1 MNDTVSLVFTGDIGF
16 DKYMDGK
23 WNDEELISD
32 EVLAFLHSGDHVIA
46 NVEGALVRQE
56 KQSDQEGVKQLVHA
70 MDPDATKVLRRMH
83 ADIWNLCNNHI
94 LDAGEEGVRKTLEEA
109 EEFGAKTVGV
119 GMNLNQ
125 AKEILYFPEAGGIGL
140 FAVGFR
146 TGCKPAGEA
155 KAGTL
160 LWNEMDLIEE
170 NIRTIKPKCRW
181 CCLIVHGGEE
191 FTALPSPYVRE
202 RYLRFLEMGADMI
215 VAHHPHVPMNY
226 ETVGDKVIFYSLG
239 NFIFDTDYQRAQYHT
254 DKGVLVK
261 LNFTPDSCT
270 WEAEGIRIIRGPEH
284 VVKADLPQIF
294 EDVPA
299 EEYEKLSPLAAKMFL
314 AATKRQQIY
323 LNPKEFEHKT
333 PEEWEAHFTDP
344 NRRYRVPGEALDF
357 TIIWQLAQ
365 KAEEGDWKNS
375 RLENVKDYI
384 LEQM

>member
-56 KQSDQEGVKQLVHA
+56 KQTDQEGVKQLVHA

-109 EEFGAKTVGV
+109 EAFGAKTVGV

-170 NIRTIKPKCRW
+170 NIRTIKQKCRW

-202 RYLRFLEMGADMI
+202 RYLKFLEMGADMI

-261 LNFTPDSCT
+261 LNFTPDFFT
-270 WEAEGIRIIRGPEH
+270 WEAEGIKIIRGPEH
-284 VVKADLPQIF
+284 IVKAELPKIF
-294 EDVPA
+294 EDVSA

-357 TIIWQLAQ
+357 TIVWQLAQ
-365 KAEEGDWKNS
+365 KAEQGDWKNS
-375 RLENVKDYI
+375 RLENVKEYI

>member
-109 EEFGAKTVGV
+109 EEFGAKTVGA

-170 NIRTIKPKCRW
+170 NIRTIKQKCRW

-202 RYLRFLEMGADMI
+202 RYLKFLEMGADMI

>member
-1 MNDTVSLVFTGDIGF
+1 
-16 DKYMDGK
+16 
-23 WNDEELISD
+23 
-32 EVLAFLHSGDHVIA
+32 
-46 NVEGALVRQE
+46 
-56 KQSDQEGVKQLVHA
+56 

-109 EEFGAKTVGV
+109 ERFGAKTVGV

-170 NIRTIKPKCRW
+170 NIRTIKQKCRW

-202 RYLRFLEMGADMI
+202 RYLKFLAMGADMI

-261 LNFTPDSCT
+261 LNFTPDFFT
-270 WEAEGIRIIRGPEH
+270 WEAEGIKIIRGPEH
-284 VVKADLPQIF
+284 IVKAELPKIF
-294 EDVPA
+294 EDVSA

-357 TIIWQLAQ
+357 TIVWQLAQ
-365 KAEEGDWKNS
+365 KAEQGDWKNS
-375 RLENVKDYI
+375 RLENVKEYI

>member
-1 MNDTVSLVFTGDIGF
+1 MKDTLSLVFTGDIGF

-23 WNDEELISD
+23 WEDENLISD
-32 EVLAFLHSGDHVIA
+32 EVLEFLHSGDHVIA

-56 KQSDQEGVKQLVHA
+56 KQQDQQGVKQLVHA
-70 MDPDATKVLRRMH
+70 MDPDAVKVLQRMK

-94 LDAGEEGVRKTLEEA
+94 LDAGDEGVRATLEEA
-109 EEFGAKTVGV
+109 EKAGVKTVGA

-125 AKEILYFPEAGGIGL
+125 AKEILYFPEAGGIGM

-146 TGCKPAGEA
+146 TGCKPAGES

-160 LWNEMDLIEE
+160 LWNEMELIEE
-170 NIRTIKPKCRW
+170 NIREIKKKCRW

-191 FTALPSPYVRE
+191 FTSLPSPYVRD

-226 ETVGDKVIFYSLG
+226 ETVGDKIIFYSLG

-254 DKGVLVK
+254 DEGILVK
-261 LNFTPDSCT
+261 LNFTAESFS
-270 WEAEGIRIIRGPEH
+270 WEAAGIRIIRGPEH
-284 VVKADLPQIF
+284 IVRGDLPEIF
-294 EDVPA
+294 EDVQQ
-299 EEYEKLSPLAAKMFL
+299 EEYEKLEPLAAKMFL

-323 LNPKEFEHKT
+323 LNAAEYEHKT
-333 PEEWEAHFTDP
+333 DEEWEAHFTDP

-357 TIIWQLAQ
+357 AVIYALAQ
-365 KAEEGDWKNS
+365 QADSGAWKES
-375 RLENVKDYI
+375 RLEKVKNYI
-384 LEQM
+384 LEQL

>member
-1 MNDTVSLVFTGDIGF
+1 MTDTLSLVFTGDIGF

-23 WNDEELISD
+23 WEDENLISD
-32 EVLAFLHSGDHVIA
+32 EVLEFLHSGDHVIA

-56 KQSDQEGVKQLVHA
+56 KQQDQQGVKQLVHA
-70 MDPDATKVLRRMH
+70 MDPDAVKVLQRMK

-94 LDAGEEGVRKTLEEA
+94 LDAGDEGVRATLEEA
-109 EEFGAKTVGV
+109 EKAGVKTVGA

-125 AKEILYFPEAGGIGL
+125 AKEILYFPEAGGIGM

-146 TGCKPAGEA
+146 TGCKPAGES

-160 LWNEMDLIEE
+160 LWNEMELIEE
-170 NIRTIKPKCRW
+170 NIREIKKKCRW

-191 FTALPSPYVRE
+191 FTSLPSPYVRD

-226 ETVGDKVIFYSLG
+226 ETVGDKIIFYSLG

-254 DKGVLVK
+254 DEGILVK
-261 LNFTPDSCT
+261 LNFTAESFS
-270 WEAEGIRIIRGPEH
+270 WEAAGIRIIRGPEH
-284 VVKADLPQIF
+284 IVRGDLPEIF
-294 EDVPA
+294 EDVQQ
-299 EEYEKLSPLAAKMFL
+299 EEYEKLEPLAAKMFL

-323 LNPKEFEHKT
+323 LNAAEYEHKT
-333 PEEWEAHFTDP
+333 DEEWEAHFTDP

-357 TIIWQLAQ
+357 AVIYALAQ
-365 KAEEGDWKNS
+365 QADSGAWKES
-375 RLENVKDYI
+375 RLEKVKNYI
-384 LEQM
+384 LGQL

>member
-56 KQSDQEGVKQLVHA
+56 KQTDQEGVKQLVHA

-109 EEFGAKTVGV
+109 EAFGAKTVGV

-170 NIRTIKPKCRW
+170 NIRTIKQKCRW

-202 RYLRFLEMGADMI
+202 RYLKFLEMGADMI

-261 LNFTPDSCT
+261 LNFTPDSYT
-270 WEAEGIRIIRGPEH
+270 WEAEGIQIIRGPEH
-284 VVKADLPQIF
+284 IVKAELPKIF
-294 EDVPA
+294 EDVQP

-323 LNPKEFEHKT
+323 LNAAAFEHKT

-375 RLENVKDYI
+375 RLENVKEYI

>member
-1 MNDTVSLVFTGDIGF
+1 MNDTVSLV
-16 DKYMDGK
+16 YMDGK

-109 EEFGAKTVGV
+109 EAFGAKTVGV

-125 AKEILYFPEAGGIGL
+125 AKEILYFPEAGGIG
-140 FAVGFR
+140 
-146 TGCKPAGEA
+146 EA

-160 LWNEMDLIEE
+160 LWNEMDLTEE
-170 NIRTIKPKCRW
+170 NIRTIKQKCRW

-202 RYLRFLEMGADMI
+202 RYLKFLEMGADMI

-239 NFIFDTDYQRAQYHT
+239 NLTRITSVPST
-254 DKGVLVK
+254 
-261 LNFTPDSCT
+261 
-270 WEAEGIRIIRGPEH
+270 IRT
-284 VVKADLPQIF
+284 KAC
-294 EDVPA
+294 
-299 EEYEKLSPLAAKMFL
+299 S
-314 AATKRQQIY
+314 
-323 LNPKEFEHKT
+323 
-333 PEEWEAHFTDP
+333 
-344 NRRYRVPGEALDF
+344 
-357 TIIWQLAQ
+357 
-365 KAEEGDWKNS
+365 
-375 RLENVKDYI
+375 
-384 LEQM
+384 

>member
-1 MNDTVSLVFTGDIGF
+1 MKDTLSLVFTGDIGF

-23 WNDEELISD
+23 WGDENLISD
-32 EVLAFLHSGDHVIA
+32 EVLEFLHSGDHVIA

-56 KQSDQEGVKQLVHA
+56 KQQDQQGVKQLVHA
-70 MDPDATKVLRRMH
+70 MDPDAVKVLQRMK

-94 LDAGEEGVRKTLEEA
+94 LDAGDEGVRATLEEA
-109 EEFGAKTVGV
+109 EKAGVKTVGA

-125 AKEILYFPEAGGIGL
+125 AKEILYFPEAGGIGM

-155 KAGTL
+155 KAGAL
-160 LWNEMDLIEE
+160 LWKEMELIEE
-170 NIRTIKPKCRW
+170 NIREIKKKCRW

-191 FTALPSPYVRE
+191 FTSLPSPYVRD

-226 ETVGDKVIFYSLG
+226 ETVGDKIIFYSLG

-254 DKGVLVK
+254 DEGILVK
-261 LNFTPDSCT
+261 LNFTAESFS
-270 WEAEGIRIIRGPEH
+270 WEAAGIRIIRGPEH
-284 VVKADLPQIF
+284 IVRGDLPEIF
-294 EDVPA
+294 EDVQQ
-299 EEYEKLSPLAAKMFL
+299 EEYEKLEPLAAKMFL

-323 LNPKEFEHKT
+323 LNAAEYEHKT
-333 PEEWEAHFTDP
+333 DEEWEAHFTDP

-357 TIIWQLAQ
+357 TVIYALAQ
-365 KAEEGDWKNS
+365 QADSGAWKES
-375 RLENVKDYI
+375 RLEKVKNYI
-384 LEQM
+384 LAQL

>member
-1 MNDTVSLVFTGDIGF
+1 MKDTLSLVFTGDIGF

-23 WNDEELISD
+23 WEDENLISD
-32 EVLAFLHSGDHVIA
+32 EVLEFLHSGDHVIA

-56 KQSDQEGVKQLVHA
+56 KQQDQQGVKQLVHA
-70 MDPDATKVLRRMH
+70 MDPDAVKVLQRMK

-94 LDAGEEGVRKTLEEA
+94 LDAGDEGVRATLEEA
-109 EEFGAKTVGV
+109 EKAGVKTVGA

-125 AKEILYFPEAGGIGL
+125 AKEILYFPEAGGIGM

-146 TGCKPAGEA
+146 TGCKPAGES

-160 LWNEMDLIEE
+160 LWNEMELIGE
-170 NIRTIKPKCRW
+170 NIREIKKKCRW

-191 FTALPSPYVRE
+191 FTSLPSPYVRD

-226 ETVGDKVIFYSLG
+226 ETVGDKIIFYSLG

-254 DKGVLVK
+254 DEGILVK
-261 LNFTPDSCT
+261 LNFTAESFS
-270 WEAEGIRIIRGPEH
+270 WEAAGIRIIRGPEH
-284 VVKADLPQIF
+284 IVRGDLPEIF
-294 EDVPA
+294 EDVQQ
-299 EEYEKLSPLAAKMFL
+299 EEYEKLEPLAAKMFL

-323 LNPKEFEHKT
+323 LNAAEFEHKT
-333 PEEWEAHFTDP
+333 DEEWEAHFTDP

-357 TIIWQLAQ
+357 TVIYALAQ
-365 KAEEGDWKNS
+365 QADSGAWKES
-375 RLENVKDYI
+375 RLEKVKNYI
-384 LEQM
+384 LEQL

>member
-1 MNDTVSLVFTGDIGF
+1 MAETVSLVFTGDIGF

-32 EVLAFLHSGDHVIA
+32 EILDFLHSGDHVVA

-56 KQSDQEGVKQLVHA
+56 KKEGLQGVQQLVHA
-70 MDPDATKVLRRMH
+70 MDPDAVRVLRKMG

-94 LDAGEEGVRKTLEEA
+94 LDAGDEGVRKTLEEA
-109 EEFGAKTVGV
+109 ERFGAKTVGV

-125 AKEILYFPEAGGIGL
+125 AKEILYLPDAGGIGL
-140 FAVGFR
+140 FSVGFR

-155 KAGTL
+155 KAGCL
-160 LWNEMDLIEE
+160 LWNEMELIEE
-170 NIRTIKPKCRW
+170 NIREIKSRCRW

-191 FTALPSPYVRE
+191 FTSLPSPYVRE
-202 RYLRFLEMGADMI
+202 RYLKFLDMGADMI

-254 DKGVLVK
+254 EEGILLK
-261 LNFTPDSCT
+261 LNFTEENYT
-270 WEAEGIRIIRGPEH
+270 WDAVGVNIIRGPEH
-284 VVKADLPQIF
+284 IVKADLPQIF
-294 EDVPA
+294 ADVQQ

-323 LNPKEFEHKT
+323 LNRAAFENKT

-357 TIIWQLAQ
+357 TIIWELAQ
-365 KAEEGDWKNS
+365 KEQEGAWKES
-375 RLENVKDYI
+375 RLHQVVEYI
-384 LEQM
+384 LGQM

>member
-16 DKYMDGK
+16 DKYMDEK

-109 EEFGAKTVGV
+109 ERFGAKTVGV

-170 NIRTIKPKCRW
+170 NIRTIKQKCRW

-202 RYLRFLEMGADMI
+202 RYLKFLAMGADMI

-261 LNFTPDSCT
+261 LNFTPDFFT
-270 WEAEGIRIIRGPEH
+270 WEAEGIKIIRGPEH
-284 VVKADLPQIF
+284 IVKAELPKIF
-294 EDVPA
+294 EDVSA

-357 TIIWQLAQ
+357 TIVWQLAQ
-365 KAEEGDWKNS
+365 KAEQGDWKNS
-375 RLENVKDYI
+375 RLENVKEYI

>member
-1 MNDTVSLVFTGDIGF
+1 MKDTLSLVFTGDIGF

-23 WNDEELISD
+23 WEDENLISD
-32 EVLAFLHSGDHVIA
+32 EVLEFLHSGDHVIA

-56 KQSDQEGVKQLVHA
+56 KQQDQQGVKQLVHA
-70 MDPDATKVLRRMH
+70 MDPDAVKVLQRMK

-94 LDAGEEGVRKTLEEA
+94 LDAGDEGVRATLEEA
-109 EEFGAKTVGV
+109 EKAGVKTVGA

-125 AKEILYFPEAGGIGL
+125 AKEILYFPEAGGIGM

-160 LWNEMDLIEE
+160 LWNEMELIEE
-170 NIRTIKPKCRW
+170 NIREIKKKCRW

-191 FTALPSPYVRE
+191 FTSLPSPYVRD

-226 ETVGDKVIFYSLG
+226 ETVGDKIIFYSLG

-254 DKGVLVK
+254 DEGILVK
-261 LNFTPDSCT
+261 LNFTAESFS
-270 WEAEGIRIIRGPEH
+270 WEAAGIRIIRGPEH
-284 VVKADLPQIF
+284 IVRGDLPEIF
-294 EDVPA
+294 EDVQQ
-299 EEYEKLSPLAAKMFL
+299 EEYEKLEPLAAKMFL
-314 AATKRQQIY
+314 AATMRQQIY
-323 LNPKEFEHKT
+323 LNAAEYEHKT
-333 PEEWEAHFTDP
+333 DEEWEAHFTDP

-357 TIIWQLAQ
+357 TVIYALAQ
-365 KAEEGDWKNS
+365 QADSGAWKES
-375 RLENVKDYI
+375 RLEKVKNYI
-384 LEQM
+384 LAQL

>member
-1 MNDTVSLVFTGDIGF
+1 MKDTLSLVFTGDIGF

-23 WNDEELISD
+23 WEDENLISD
-32 EVLAFLHSGDHVIA
+32 EVLEFLHSGDHVIA

-56 KQSDQEGVKQLVHA
+56 KQQDQQGVKQLVHA
-70 MDPDATKVLRRMH
+70 MDPDAVKVLQRMK

-94 LDAGEEGVRKTLEEA
+94 LDAGDEGVRATLEEA
-109 EEFGAKTVGV
+109 EKAGVKTVGA

-125 AKEILYFPEAGGIGL
+125 AKEILYFPEAGGIGM

-160 LWNEMDLIEE
+160 LWNEMELIEE
-170 NIRTIKPKCRW
+170 NIREIKKKCRW

-191 FTALPSPYVRE
+191 FTSLPSPYVRD

-226 ETVGDKVIFYSLG
+226 ETVGDKIIFYSLG

-254 DKGVLVK
+254 DEGILVK
-261 LNFTPDSCT
+261 LNFTAESFS
-270 WEAEGIRIIRGPEH
+270 WEAAGIRIIRGPEH
-284 VVKADLPQIF
+284 IVRGDLPEIF
-294 EDVPA
+294 EDVQQ
-299 EEYEKLSPLAAKMFL
+299 EEYEKLEPLAAKMFL

-323 LNPKEFEHKT
+323 LNAAEYEHKT
-333 PEEWEAHFTDP
+333 DEEWEAHFTDP

-357 TIIWQLAQ
+357 TVIYALAQ
-365 KAEEGDWKNS
+365 QADSGAWKES
-375 RLENVKDYI
+375 RLEKVKNYI
-384 LEQM
+384 LGQL

>member
-1 MNDTVSLVFTGDIGF
+1 MAETVSLVFTGDIGF

-32 EVLAFLHSGDHVIA
+32 EILDFLHSGDHVVA

-56 KQSDQEGVKQLVHA
+56 KKEGLQGVQQLVHA
-70 MDPDATKVLRRMH
+70 MDPDAVKVLGKMG

-94 LDAGEEGVRKTLEEA
+94 LDAGDEGVRKTLEEA
-109 EEFGAKTVGV
+109 EKFGAKTVGV

-125 AKEILYFPEAGGIGL
+125 AKEILYLPDAGGIGL
-140 FAVGFR
+140 FSVGFR

-155 KAGTL
+155 KAGCL
-160 LWNEMDLIEE
+160 LWNEMELIEA
-170 NIRTIKPKCRW
+170 NIREIKSRCRW

-191 FTALPSPYVRE
+191 FTSLPSPYVRE
-202 RYLRFLEMGADMI
+202 RYLKFLDMGADMI

-254 DKGVLVK
+254 EEGILVK
-261 LNFTPDSCT
+261 LNFTEENYT
-270 WEAEGIRIIRGPEH
+270 WEAVGINIIRGPEH
-284 VVKADLPQIF
+284 IVKADLPQIF
-294 EDVPA
+294 ADVQQ

-323 LNPKEFEHKT
+323 LNPKAFEHKT
-333 PEEWEAHFTDP
+333 PQEWEEHFTDP

-357 TIIWQLAQ
+357 TIIWELAQ
-365 KAEEGDWKNS
+365 KEQEGAWKKS
-375 RLENVKDYI
+375 SLPQVVDYI
-384 LEQM
+384 LGQM

>member
-1 MNDTVSLVFTGDIGF
+1 MKDTLSLVFTGDIGF

-23 WNDEELISD
+23 WNDEKLISD

-56 KQSDQEGVKQLVHA
+56 KQENQEGVKQLVHA
-70 MDPDATKVLRRMH
+70 MDPEATKVLRRMH

-94 LDAGEEGVRKTLEEA
+94 LDAGEDGVRKTLEKA
-109 EEFGAKTVGV
+109 ERFGARTVGV
-119 GMNLNQ
+119 GMDLNQ
-125 AKEILYFPEAGGIGL
+125 AKKILYFPEAGGIGM

-160 LWNEMDLIEE
+160 LWNEMDLIEA
-170 NIRTIKPKCRW
+170 NIREIKQKCRW

-191 FTALPSPYVRE
+191 FTSLPSPYVRE
-202 RYLRFLEMGADMI
+202 RYHKFLDMGADMI

-254 DKGVLVK
+254 DEGILVK
-261 LNFTPDSCT
+261 LNFTPDAYT

-284 VVKADLPQIF
+284 IVRADLPQIF
-294 EDVPA
+294 EDVQP
-299 EEYEKLSPLAAKMFL
+299 EEYERLIPLAAKMFL

-323 LNPKEFEHKT
+323 LNRKEYEHKT
-333 PEEWEAHFTDP
+333 EEEWEAHFTDP

-357 TIIWQLAQ
+357 TVIWELAQ
-365 KAEEGDWKNS
+365 KAEDGEWKNS
-375 RLENVKDYI
+375 CLENVKEYI
-384 LEQM
+384 LGQM

>member
-1 MNDTVSLVFTGDIGF
+1 MKDTLSLVFTGDIGF

-23 WNDEELISD
+23 WEDENLISD
-32 EVLAFLHSGDHVIA
+32 EVLKFLHSGDHVIA

-56 KQSDQEGVKQLVHA
+56 KQQDQQGVKQLVHA
-70 MDPDATKVLRRMH
+70 MDPDAVKVLQRMK

-94 LDAGEEGVRKTLEEA
+94 LDAGDEGVRATLEEA
-109 EEFGAKTVGV
+109 EKAGVKTVGA

-125 AKEILYFPEAGGIGL
+125 AKEILYFPEAGGIGM

-160 LWNEMDLIEE
+160 LWNEMELIEE
-170 NIRTIKPKCRW
+170 NIREIKKKCRW

-191 FTALPSPYVRE
+191 FTSLPSPYVRD

-226 ETVGDKVIFYSLG
+226 ETVGDKIIFYSLG

-254 DKGVLVK
+254 DEGILVK
-261 LNFTPDSCT
+261 LNFTAESFS
-270 WEAEGIRIIRGPEH
+270 WEAAGIRIIRGPEH
-284 VVKADLPQIF
+284 IVRGDLPEIF
-294 EDVPA
+294 EDVQQ
-299 EEYEKLSPLAAKMFL
+299 EEYEKLEPLAAKMFL
-314 AATKRQQIY
+314 AATMRQQIY
-323 LNPKEFEHKT
+323 LNAAEYEHKT
-333 PEEWEAHFTDP
+333 DEEWEAHFTDP

-357 TIIWQLAQ
+357 TVIYALAQ
-365 KAEEGDWKNS
+365 QADSGTWKES
-375 RLENVKDYI
+375 RLEKVKNYI
-384 LEQM
+384 LAQL

>member
-1 MNDTVSLVFTGDIGF
+1 MKDTLSLVFTGDIGF

-56 KQSDQEGVKQLVHA
+56 KQENQEGVKQLVHA
-70 MDPDATKVLRRMH
+70 MDPEATKVLRRMH

-94 LDAGEEGVRKTLEEA
+94 LDAGEDGVRKTLEEA
-109 EEFGAKTVGV
+109 ERFGARTVGV
-119 GMNLNQ
+119 GMDLNQ
-125 AKEILYFPEAGGIGL
+125 AKKILYFPEAGGIGM

-160 LWNEMDLIEE
+160 LWNEMDLIEA
-170 NIRTIKPKCRW
+170 NIREIKQKCRW

-191 FTALPSPYVRE
+191 FTSLPSPYVRE
-202 RYLRFLEMGADMI
+202 RYHKFLDMGADMI

-254 DKGVLVK
+254 DEGILVK
-261 LNFTPDSCT
+261 LSFTPDAYT

-284 VVKADLPQIF
+284 IVRAALPQIF
-294 EDVPA
+294 EDVQP
-299 EEYEKLSPLAAKMFL
+299 EEYERLIPLAAKMFL

-323 LNPKEFEHKT
+323 LNRKEYEHKT
-333 PEEWEAHFTDP
+333 EEEWEAHFTDP

-357 TIIWQLAQ
+357 TVIWELAQ
-365 KAEEGDWKNS
+365 KAEDGEWKNS
-375 RLENVKDYI
+375 CLENVKEYI
-384 LEQM
+384 LGQM

>member
-1 MNDTVSLVFTGDIGF
+1 MKDTLSLVFTGDIGF

-23 WNDEELISD
+23 WGDENLISD
-32 EVLAFLHSGDHVIA
+32 EVLEFLHSGDHVIA

-56 KQSDQEGVKQLVHA
+56 KQQDQQGVKQLVHA
-70 MDPDATKVLRRMH
+70 MDPDAVKVLQRMK

-94 LDAGEEGVRKTLEEA
+94 LDAGDEGVRATLEEA
-109 EEFGAKTVGV
+109 EKAGVKTVGA

-125 AKEILYFPEAGGIGL
+125 AKEILYFPEAGGIGM

-146 TGCKPAGEA
+146 TGCKPAGES

-160 LWNEMDLIEE
+160 LWNEMELIEE
-170 NIRTIKPKCRW
+170 NIREIKKKCRW

-191 FTALPSPYVRE
+191 FTSLPSPYVRD

-226 ETVGDKVIFYSLG
+226 ETVGDKIIFYSLG

-254 DKGVLVK
+254 DEGILVK
-261 LNFTPDSCT
+261 LNFTAESFS
-270 WEAEGIRIIRGPEH
+270 WEAAGIRIIRGPEH
-284 VVKADLPQIF
+284 IVRGDLPEIF
-294 EDVPA
+294 EDVQQ
-299 EEYEKLSPLAAKMFL
+299 EEYEKLEPLAAKMFL

-323 LNPKEFEHKT
+323 LNAAEFEHKT
-333 PEEWEAHFTDP
+333 DEEWEAHFTDP

-357 TIIWQLAQ
+357 TVIYALAQ
-365 KAEEGDWKNS
+365 QADSGAWKES
-375 RLENVKDYI
+375 RLEKVKNYI
-384 LEQM
+384 LGQL

>member
-1 MNDTVSLVFTGDIGF
+1 MAETVSLVFTGDIGF

-32 EVLAFLHSGDHVIA
+32 EILDFLHSGDHVVA

-56 KQSDQEGVKQLVHA
+56 KKEGLTGVQQLVHA
-70 MDPDATKVLRRMH
+70 MDPDASKVLRKMG

-94 LDAGEEGVRKTLEEA
+94 LDAGDEGVRKTLEEA
-109 EEFGAKTVGV
+109 EKFGAKTVGV

-140 FAVGFR
+140 FSVGFR

-155 KAGTL
+155 KAGCL
-160 LWNEMDLIEE
+160 LWNEMELIEE
-170 NIRTIKPKCRW
+170 NIREIKSRCRW

-191 FTALPSPYVRE
+191 FTSLPSPYVRD
-202 RYLRFLEMGADMI
+202 RYLKFLEMGADMI

-254 DKGVLVK
+254 EEGILLK
-261 LNFTPDSCT
+261 LNFTEENYT
-270 WEAEGIRIIRGPEH
+270 WDAVGINIIRGPEH
-284 VVKADLPQIF
+284 IVKADLPRIF
-294 EDVPA
+294 ADVQQ

-323 LNPKEFEHKT
+323 LNRAAFENKT

-357 TIIWQLAQ
+357 TIIWDLAQ
-365 KAEEGDWKNS
+365 KEQEGAWKTS
-375 RLENVKDYI
+375 SLHQVVEYI
-384 LEQM
+384 VGQL